1 MDVNDKIFV
10 IQCICLKKLFC
21 DKNIPMKFTIAFLP
35 LFNNTL
41 FKYWFIIFE
50 SDIQYQSGK
59 SDHRN

>member
-1 MDVNDKIFV
+1 MPQKIV
-10 IQCICLKKLFC
+10 C

-59 SDHRN
+59 SDHQN